1 MAAMRVRCF
10 PAVFPTDFP
19 GFNFVAST
27 CRVYEMPNKAQY
39 STQHLDQFWLVEPLN
54 LPKCHASTKKNYGD
68 CYPLAISVS
77 IYILYLFIYMYIYIY
92 IYIYTVLLY
101 MRYPMILCIYM
112 INLSQRLL
120 WQHPIREIGAIQ
132 VLHDDVQ
139 KSRAHQHLPLRTT
152 ADDQLMLM
160 GEQQKQC
167 FRLYKHHIEKYVIY
181 IIIYLYII
189 SHVLGCITT

>member
-1 MAAMRVRCF
+1 
-10 PAVFPTDFP
+10 
-19 GFNFVAST
+19 
-27 CRVYEMPNKAQY
+27 MPNKAQY
-39 STQHLDQFWLVEPLN
+39 STQHLDQFWLVKPLN
-54 LPKCHASTKKNYGD
+54 LPKCHASTNKNYGD

-77 IYILYLFIYMYIYIY
+77 IYIIFIY

-101 MRYPMILCIYM
+101 MKYPMILCIYM

-181 IIIYLYII
+181 IYIYIIIYLYII